1 MEEEL
6 QLCLHNFD
14 LREAL
19 VLTDKMHE
27 IDSQR
32 DLTNAEDALWE
43 QLTVKIEQA
52 RGNTM
57 FKTI

>member
-6 QLCLHNFD
+6 QLCLHNFN
-14 LREAL
+14 LEQAL

-27 IDSQR
+27 IDFQR
-32 DLTNAEDALWE
+32 NLTDIEDALWE
-43 QLTVKIEQA
+43 QLTIRIEQE